1 METLKTVPSIK
12 ATIIGQVAL
21 VIWALSASGAVFLKN
36 LPSFQVLLGI
46 FLGGFIASSVVN
58 TVNNN
63 WKKLFNGPKYLVLA
77 GIFGIIPND
86 IFYILA
92 FKYAPAIQVDIIVC
106 TWPILVTIL
115 AAIFLREEIG
125 LVHIFASLIAFCA
138 CCIVLIGSNMKIDQ
152 FQSEYIFGYVC
163 AFMSAL
169 LWSIYIVISKKY
181 AKPSPELFALY
192 CVVGLVFSSTMHF
205 IFETT
210 VIPSIW
216 EMVVLLVMGI
226 TTHSLA
232 YYAWDFAIK
241 KGHFKLLSIMP
252 YGNTILS
259 VLALAV
265 FGLAELS
272 ENILIATL
280 MVFIAGL
287 LTTFHGSKK
296 KRLSLS
302 SQEL

>member
-12 ATIIGQVAL
+12 ATIIGQLAL

-92 FKYAPAIQVDIIVC
+92 FKYAPAIQVDLIVC

-115 AAIFLREEIG
+115 AAIFLREEIS

-163 AFMSAL
+163 AFMSAF

-205 IFETT
+205 TFETT
-210 VIPSIW
+210 VIPSIG